1 MAVLWVIVVLGAAL
15 FAVGQMNWLTA
26 LAVAAAAAG
35 RFAASWPRAA
45 IGVAACAA
53 VGLAVSLW
61 HSFDYGAL
69 LAAFAIPLLGGLFA
83 YSAERRNVLIYAL
96 KETRAELA
104 RMAVAEE
111 RLRISRD
118 LHDLLG
124 HSLSLIAL
132 KSELAGR
139 MIGSDP
145 QRAAKEI
152 AELEAVVRRSLAEV
166 RQAVTGYRQPS
177 LAAELA
183 AARRMLASAGIDCRV
198 DAPGSYDLPPEVDAL
213 LAWTVREGSTNIVRH
228 SSARH
233 AGITVAVTG
242 ASASA
247 ELTDDGAGPP
257 AGRRAPAADGGIEPA
272 GATGAAGSGLAG
284 LAERAGRL
292 GGTLL
297 AGAGRHGGF
306 RVRVT
311 VPLTTAGPPGQPA
324 TAAVIRRCPGHRPGR
339 SRCPRHRPGRRH
351 RPGPG
356 APVSVRIMI
365 AEDQTMVRQALVAL
379 LELEPDITVV
389 AQAASG
395 DEAIAMAGRYQPD
408 VALLDIEMPGLDGIE
423 VARRLTGN
431 GFAGKIV
438 IVTTFG
444 RPGYLAAA
452 MTAGASGFLLKDAP
466 AAELATAIRRVHAGE
481 RVVDPGLAA
490 AALAEGASPLTARE
504 AEVLAAARGH
514 GSIADLAGR
523 LHLSQGTVRN
533 HLSAAIQKLG
543 ARNRAEAV
551 QIAERKGWL

>member
-1 MAVLWVIVVLGAAL
+1 MATNPVAGGGTPAAGPGGGMMSCMTPDGTDPPPGDDLDRRVSGMLRIRRVVIGVLATVFLALPAVALFRQQGLSGDAAFLVPGTAVFVVLVDRWVLVRTPQPGHRPARDLAVL
-15 FAVGQMNWLTA
+15 WLTA
-26 LAVAAAAAG
+26 LAIAAAGAG
-35 RFAASWPRAA
+35 RFAASLPRAV

-53 VGLAVSLW
+53 VGVAVCVW
-61 HSFDYGAL
+61 HGLGYGAA
-69 LAAFAIPLLGGLFA
+69 LAAFGVPVLGGLLA
-83 YSAERRNVLIYAL
+83 YAAERRNVLMFKL
-96 KETRAELA
+96 NETRAELA
-104 RMAVAEE
+104 RTAVAEE

-139 MIGSDP
+139 MIESDP

-152 AELEAVVRRSLAEV
+152 AELEAVARRSLAEV

-183 AARRMLASAGIDCRV
+183 AARRMLASAGVDCRV

-228 SSARH
+228 AGARH

-257 AGRRAPAADGGIEPA
+257 AGRGTPAADGGTGPA

-306 RVRVT
+306 RVRVI

-324 TAAVIRRCPGHRPGR
+324 TAAVIPGAQDTAPAD
-339 SRCPRHRPGRRH
+339 
-351 RPGPG
+351 PG
-356 APVSVRIMI
+356 APETGPAAPDS
-365 AEDQTMVRQALVAL
+365 TQA
-379 LELEPDITVV
+379 
-389 AQAASG
+389 
-395 DEAIAMAGRYQPD
+395 
-408 VALLDIEMPGLDGIE
+408 
-423 VARRLTGN
+423 
-431 GFAGKIV
+431 
-438 IVTTFG
+438 
-444 RPGYLAAA
+444 
-452 MTAGASGFLLKDAP
+452 AP
-466 AAELATAIRRVHAGE
+466 AAPDSTQ
-481 RVVDPGLAA
+481 AA
-490 AALAEGASPLTARE
+490 PAAPDQVPR
-504 AEVLAAARGH
+504 
-514 GSIADLAGR
+514 
-523 LHLSQGTVRN
+523 
-533 HLSAAIQKLG
+533 
-543 ARNRAEAV
+543 
-551 QIAERKGWL
+551 

>member
-1 MAVLWVIVVLGAAL
+1 MTPDGTDPPPGDALDRSVSGVLRIRRVVIGVLATVFLALPAVALFRQQGLSGDAAFLVPGTAVFVVLVDRWVLVRTPQPGHRPARDLAVLWVIVVLGAAL

-26 LAVAAAAAG
+26 LAIAAAGAG
-35 RFAASWPRAA
+35 RFAASLPRAV

-53 VGLAVSLW
+53 VGVAVCVW
-61 HSFDYGAL
+61 HGLGYGAA
-69 LAAFAIPLLGGLFA
+69 LAAFGVPVLGGLLA
-83 YSAERRNVLIYAL
+83 YAAERRNVLMFKL
-96 KETRAELA
+96 NETRAELA
-104 RMAVAEE
+104 RTAVAEE

-139 MIGSDP
+139 MIESDP

-152 AELEAVVRRSLAEV
+152 AELEAVARRSLAEV

-183 AARRMLASAGIDCRV
+183 AARRMLASAGVDCRV

-228 SSARH
+228 AGARH

-257 AGRRAPAADGGIEPA
+257 AGRGTPAADGGTGPA

-306 RVRVT
+306 RVRVI

-324 TAAVIRRCPGHRPGR
+324 TAAVI
-339 SRCPRHRPGRRH
+339 
-351 RPGPG
+351 PG
-356 APVSVRIMI
+356 AP
-365 AEDQTMVRQALVAL
+365 
-379 LELEPDITVV
+379 DIV
-389 AQAASG
+389 
-395 DEAIAMAGRYQPD
+395 
-408 VALLDIEMPGLDGIE
+408 
-423 VARRLTGN
+423 
-431 GFAGKIV
+431 
-438 IVTTFG
+438 
-444 RPGYLAAA
+444 
-452 MTAGASGFLLKDAP
+452 P
-466 AAELATAIRRVHAGE
+466 AAPDQVPR
-481 RVVDPGLAA
+481 
-490 AALAEGASPLTARE
+490 
-504 AEVLAAARGH
+504 
-514 GSIADLAGR
+514 
-523 LHLSQGTVRN
+523 
-533 HLSAAIQKLG
+533 
-543 ARNRAEAV
+543 
-551 QIAERKGWL
+551 